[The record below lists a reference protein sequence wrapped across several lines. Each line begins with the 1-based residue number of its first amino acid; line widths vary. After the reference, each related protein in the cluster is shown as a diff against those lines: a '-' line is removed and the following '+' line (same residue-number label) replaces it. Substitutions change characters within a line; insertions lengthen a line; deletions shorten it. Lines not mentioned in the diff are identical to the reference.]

1 MLSVVLFV
9 GVTRAEVAYTDCFWL
24 RSLADQDTWRLAGS
38 TTGAFPG
45 ETLSRT
51 VISLT
56 HLRPPHRR
64 HEGVTLTGR
73 FRLTTSSGSVCGHY
87 SQLTESPGH
96 KGPIVHLGRSWDRS
110 HRVETTTAR
119 RRTHGLS
126 SLRGSSQSKQAAT
139 ICTIM
144 FTDNHLQTSFALA
157 PLHSLSQG
165 LPQARI
171 ISTLQ
176 GSSPKSQELSTL

>member
-1 MLSVVLFV
+1 MAACRINYRRVPWGNSFENSHFTHSFTPSPSSSRGRHLN
-9 GVTRAEVAYTDCFWL
+9 RAIPAHHFI
-24 RSLADQDTWRLAGS
+24 RLCLWALQPVNRKPW
-38 TTGAFPG
+38 AQ
-45 ETLSRT
+45 R
-51 VISLT
+51 
-56 HLRPPHRR
+56 PHRA
-64 HEGVTLTGR
+64 
-73 FRLTTSSGSVCGHY
+73 
-87 SQLTESPGH
+87 
-96 KGPIVHLGRSWDRS
+96 LGRSWDRS

-176 GSSPKSQELSTL
+176 GSSPKPQELSTL